1 MKEIL
6 KRVSI
11 REYLDQKVEEEKI
24 KKMLLAGMVAPSAR
38 NQRAWEFLV
47 CDDKELLSMMADRC
61 PNHRMAEDA
70 PLAIIVLCNKTKMTT
85 PLYVEQD
92 LSAATENILL
102 EATHLGLGSV
112 WLGVS
117 PNEERMNN
125 LKEIFG
131 LNDDYY
137 AFSAIII
144 GYPKNEI
151 IKERKYDDNLVHYN
165 KLGNQYE

>member
-1 MKEIL
+1 
-6 KRVSI
+6 
-11 REYLDQKVEEEKI
+11 
-24 KKMLLAGMVAPSAR
+24 
-38 NQRAWEFLV
+38 
-47 CDDKELLSMMADRC
+47 MMADRC
-61 PNHRMAEDA
+61 PNHRMAKGA

-151 IKERKYDDNLVHYN
+151 IKERKYDDNLVHHN
-165 KLGNQYE
+165 KLGNKYPIGIGIFGLDQSEKDSMILNEKEILLIRGESNE